1 MTRQGYYEYIG
12 MIRILMNKS
21 LFVLVLVLTVS
32 CSSSKKASSGINEDE
47 LIITRKYV
55 GVFMDYRHTGPENYD
70 GPNIIWVK
78 TSMEDMYGKI
88 SAYGKKCE
96 FAEGDRLYLRRT
108 FYSPGIVSG
117 YWVYTLENDSSVSYR
132 ATDLQH
138 DREVF
143 IKTWFE

>member
-1 MTRQGYYEYIG
+1 MTR
-12 MIRILMNKS
+12 ILIKKL
-21 LFVLVLVLTVS
+21 LFLLVLALTFS
-32 CSSSKKASSGINEDE
+32 CSSSKKASSGIEEDE

-78 TSMEDMYGKI
+78 TSMEDVYGKI

-96 FAEGDRLYLRRT
+96 FSQGDRLYLRRT

>member
-1 MTRQGYYEYIG
+1 MKKLIFL
-12 MIRILMNKS
+12 ILIT
-21 LFVLVLVLTVS
+21 LTAIS
-32 CSSSKKASSGINEDE
+32 CSSLKQGFTGLTEDE

-55 GVFMDYRHTGPENYD
+55 GVFMEYRHTGPENYD

-78 TSMEDMYGKI
+78 TSMEDVYGKI

-96 FAEGDRLYLRRT
+96 FSDGDRLYIRRT

>member
-1 MTRQGYYEYIG
+1 MKKLIF
-12 MIRILMNKS
+12 L
-21 LFVLVLVLTVS
+21 LVLVLS
-32 CSSSKKASSGINEDE
+32 AACSTSKKASTDIQEDE

-55 GVFMDYRHTGPENYD
+55 GVFMEYRHTGPENYD
-70 GPNIIWVK
+70 GPNIIWIK
-78 TSMEDMYGKI
+78 TSMEDVYGKI

-96 FAEGDRLYLRRT
+96 FSDGDRLYLRRV

-117 YWVYTLENDSSVSYR
+117 YWVYNIENDSSVSYR

-138 DREVF
+138 DPEVY

>member
-1 MTRQGYYEYIG
+1 MKK
-12 MIRILMNKS
+12 L
-21 LFVLVLVLTVS
+21 LFLLVLALTVS
-32 CSSSKKASSGINEDE
+32 CGSSKKAFSGIAEDE

-78 TSMEDMYGKI
+78 TSMEDVYGKI
-88 SAYGKKCE
+88 SVYGKKCE
-96 FAEGDRLYLRRT
+96 FSEGDRLYLRRT

-117 YWVYTLENDSSVSYR
+117 YWVFTLENDSSVSYR